1 MTESAPETDP
11 DLDLI
16 KAAETKIP
24 EAVKPKFEIKTDKD
38 LQRLITIAKGGDP
51 DAQQAILDFMDLKSN
66 VERSYFPDKKTVIC
80 IGQLKGFGETIYRD
94 EDWNPFE
101 LVADVLSLGFMG
113 LKGFKSNQF
122 VDMTRTQPDLSGL
135 QTSGEEQKQ
144 SAIDRILGRGK
155 E

>member
-1 MTESAPETDP
+1 MTETAPKTEP
-11 DLDLI
+11 NLDSS
-16 KAAETKIP
+16 KAAETETP
-24 EAVKPKFEIKTDKD
+24 EVVKPKFEIKTDKD

-113 LKGFKSNQF
+113 FKGFKSNQF